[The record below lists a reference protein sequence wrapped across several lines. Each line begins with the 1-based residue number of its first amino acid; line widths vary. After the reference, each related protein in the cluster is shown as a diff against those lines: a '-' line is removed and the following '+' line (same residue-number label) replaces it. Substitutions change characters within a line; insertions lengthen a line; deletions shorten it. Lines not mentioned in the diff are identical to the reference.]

1 MTVAEHRS
9 PRRDGPARVRRLLPQ
24 TLIHLVLIVIF
35 VLAFYPVVLIFLDSV
50 KTPLQYEYDRWTLS
64 LPMRLDN
71 YVTAWQSVDGYVIN
85 TLIVTSVSAVGV
97 LLFSLIG
104 GHVFARMRFPFRE
117 PLYYLVISLLMI
129 PWIVSFVPQF
139 LEYKSFG
146 LLNTYLVLI
155 IPTVASGPVFGI
167 FLLRTYIQSLPG
179 ELYEA
184 AEIDGAGW
192 ATLIF
197 RLTLPLVMPMMAVI
211 LVQHVV
217 YQWNSFLWPL
227 VTISS
232 SDLQV
237 ISVGLYSLTQ
247 NALSSQ
253 SGTYGIWGPV
263 FASYVLGSIPLA
275 VLFLFLGRFYV
286 EGLVS
291 SGLKL

>member
-1 MTVAEHRS
+1 MTDAENTL
-9 PRRDGPARVRRLLPQ
+9 PRKGRLARVRRLLPQ
-24 TLIHLVLIVIF
+24 TLIHLVLIAVF
-35 VLAFYPVVLIFLDSV
+35 VLAFYPIVLVFLDSV
-50 KTPLQYEYDRWTLS
+50 KTPLQYEYHRWTLS

-117 PLYYLVISLLMI
+117 PLYYLVISLLMV

-139 LEYKSFG
+139 LEYNALG

-192 ATLIF
+192 FTLIF

-232 SDLQV
+232 SNLQV

-263 FASYVLGSIPLA
+263 FASYVIGSVPLA
-275 VLFLFLGRFYV
+275 VVFLFLGRFYV

>member
-1 MTVAEHRS
+1 MILARRAGQGRSGNARLRRRTPQAMIHVVLVA
-9 PRRDGPARVRRLLPQ
+9 V
-24 TLIHLVLIVIF
+24 F
-35 VLAFYPVVLIFLDSV
+35 VLAFYPIVLIALDSV
-50 KTPLQYEYDRWTLS
+50 KTPLQYEYHRWTLS

-71 YVTAWQSVDGYVIN
+71 YVTAWQTVDGYIFN
-85 TLIVTSVSAVGV
+85 TLLVTVASGVVV
-97 LLFSLIG
+97 LLFSLVG

-117 PLYYLVISLLMI
+117 QLYYMVISLLMV

-139 LEYKSFG
+139 LEYKSLG
-146 LLNTYLVLI
+146 LLDTYLALI
-155 IPTVASGPVFGI
+155 IPSAASGPVFGI
-167 FLLRTYIQSLPG
+167 FLLRTYIESLPN

-192 ATLIF
+192 ATLVF
-197 RLTLPLVMPMMAVI
+197 RITLPLVLPMMAV
-211 LVQHVV
+211 LAVLHVV

-227 VTISS
+227 VTISN
-232 SDLQV
+232 DNIQV

-247 NALSSQ
+247 SALTST

-263 FASYVLGSIPLA
+263 FASYVIGSIPLA
-275 VLFLFLGRFYV
+275 ILFLFLGRFYV

>member
-1 MTVAEHRS
+1 MR
-9 PRRDGPARVRRLLPQ
+9 RRLPQ
-24 TLIHLVLIVIF
+24 VLIHLALIAIF
-35 VLAFYPVVLIFLDSV
+35 ALAFYPIILIFLDSV
-50 KTPLQYEYDRWTLS
+50 KTPLQYEYERWTLS

-71 YVTAWQSVDGYVIN
+71 YVTAWQTVDGYVAN
-85 TLIVTSVSAVGV
+85 TLFVTSVSGVGV

-117 PLYYLVISLLMI
+117 PLYYLVISLLMV

-139 LEYKSFG
+139 LEYHALG

-232 SDLQV
+232 SNLQV

-263 FASYVLGSIPLA
+263 FASYVIGSVPLA

>member
-1 MTVAEHRS
+1 MTDAE
-9 PRRDGPARVRRLLPQ
+9 RRTSRKAGPARVRRLWPQ
-24 TLIHLVLIVIF
+24 ALIHLLLIAVF
-35 VLAFYPVVLIFLDSV
+35 VLAFYPIVLVFLDSV
-50 KTPLQYEYDRWTLS
+50 KTPLQYEYQRWTLS

-71 YVTAWQSVDGYVIN
+71 YVTAWQSVEGYVMN
-85 TLIVTSVSAVGV
+85 TLFVTSVSAAGV

-117 PLYYLVISLLMI
+117 PLYYAVISLLMV

-139 LEYKSFG
+139 LEYNALG

-211 LVQHVV
+211 LVQHIV

-232 SDLQV
+232 SNLQV

-263 FASYVLGSIPLA
+263 FASYVIGSVPLA
-275 VLFLFLGRFYV
+275 IVFLFLGRFYV